1 MNDVLLELSG
11 IDKVFPGVRA
21 LKDAQFDVRRGEVHA
36 LIGENGAGKSTLIK
50 IVSGVYQP
58 DSGEI
63 RLAGAPVEFSNPREA
78 HSAGIA
84 TIYQELGLY
93 PELSVAE
100 NIFMGH
106 APTRKRLGFET
117 IDWEQMEAGAE
128 ALLADLNIHNL
139 DVGAKVGA
147 LNVGN
152 RQRVEIA
159 KALSLN
165 AQILIMDEPTAALTE
180 SDVEQLFSIVRLLRE
195 RGVSIIYISHRL
207 NEVFELADRV
217 TVLRDGEYIG
227 THNVADTSEAELI
240 SMMVG
245 RRIENLFPK
254 QAAQIGEVV
263 LDVRNLNRPPLTRD
277 VSFTVRAGEIVGLA
291 GLVGSGRSET
301 AQVIFGVLPA
311 EAGEIRLNGEAVKI
325 TRPSEAVD
333 YGIGYVPEDR
343 GHQGL
348 IREMTIREN
357 TSMAVLESV
366 SNYSFVNR
374 AKERTLA
381 NRAIQQLS
389 IRATGPDQTA
399 NKLSGGNQQKVVVS
413 KWLASNPKLL
423 IMDEPT
429 RGIDVGAKAEI
440 HRLMSRLAAEDGL
453 AILMISS
460 ELPEILA
467 MSDRILVMREGRL
480 VGEFSR
486 EEATQE
492 IIAHAMM
499 SASAVGG
506 AREGDGDYPAP
517 ARSIRKGS
525 SPTLANAGNRKK
537 STSNALGGDL
547 EGD

>member
-1 MNDVLLELSG
+1 MTDAPLLQMQA
-11 IDKVFPGVRA
+11 IDKTFPGVQA
-21 LKDAQFDVRRGEVHA
+21 LKGAQFDVRRGEVHA

-58 DSGEI
+58 DT
-63 RLAGAPVEFSNPREA
+63 GAMLLDDRQVHFANPREA
-78 HSAGIA
+78 QTAGIA

-106 APTRKRLGFET
+106 APTRKHGFFHAV
-117 IDWEQMEAGAE
+117 DWERMEAEAE
-128 ALLADLNIHNL
+128 ALLAELNIHNL
-139 DVGAKVGA
+139 DVQAKVGA

-159 KALSLN
+159 KALSLE
-165 AQILIMDEPTAALTE
+165 ARILIMDEPTAALSE
-180 SDVEQLFSIVRLLRE
+180 ADVEQLFSIVRLLRE

-227 THNVADTSEAELI
+227 TQEVKATSESQLI

-245 RRIENLFPK
+245 RTIDNLFPK
-254 QAAQIGEVV
+254 QEAEIGQVV
-263 LDVRNLNRPPLTRD
+263 LDVRRLNRPPLTRD
-277 VSFTVRAGEIVGLA
+277 ISFTVRSGEIVGLA

-311 EAGEIRLNGEAVKI
+311 ESGEIWLDGQKVDI
-325 TRPSEAVD
+325 GRPSEAVAH
-333 YGIGYVPEDR
+333 GIGYVPEDR

-348 IREMTIREN
+348 VREMTIREN

-366 SNYSFVNR
+366 SRNTFINR
-374 AKERTLA
+374 AKERILA
-381 NRAIQQLS
+381 NHSIKQLS
-389 IRATGPDQTA
+389 IRATSADQIV

-429 RGIDVGAKAEI
+429 RGVDVGAKSEI
-440 HRLMSRLAAEDGL
+440 HRLMSQLAAEEGL

-460 ELPEILA
+460 ELPEILG
-467 MSDRILVMREGRL
+467 MSDRVLVMREGRL

-486 EEATQE
+486 DEATQE
-492 IIAHAMM
+492 GIAHAMM
-499 SASAVGG
+499 ST
-506 AREGDGDYPAP
+506 PAHW
-517 ARSIRKGS
+517 AE
-525 SPTLANAGNRKK
+525 AGNG
-537 STSNALGGDL
+537 AGA
-547 EGD
+547 

>member
-1 MNDVLLELSG
+1 MTDTLLQLRQ
-11 IDKVFPGVRA
+11 INKHFPGVHA
-21 LKDAQFDVRRGEVHA
+21 LKDAQFDVRPGEVHA
-36 LIGENGAGKSTLIK
+36 LIGENGAGKSTMIK

-58 DSGEI
+58 DTGEI
-63 RLAGAPVEFSNPREA
+63 LLDGQPVEFSNPREA
-78 HSAGIA
+78 HLAGIA

-106 APTRKRLGFET
+106 APMVKRFGLQT
-117 IDWEQMEAGAE
+117 VDWERMEAE
-128 ALLADLNIHNL
+128 AVTLLAELNIQNL
-139 DVGAKVGA
+139 DVGAKVGT

-159 KALSLN
+159 KALSLD
-165 AQILIMDEPTAALTE
+165 ARILIMDEPTAALTE

-227 THNVADTSEAELI
+227 TQDVKHTSEAELI

-245 RRIENLFPK
+245 RTIDNLFPK
-254 QAAQIGEVV
+254 QAAEIGEVV
-263 LDVRNLNRPPLTRD
+263 LEVRNLNRPPLTQD
-277 VSFTVRAGEIVGLA
+277 ISFTVRAGEIVGFA

-311 EAGEIRLNGEAVKI
+311 ESGEILLKGAPVKI
-325 TRPSEAVD
+325 NRPSEAVAQ
-333 YGIGYVPEDR
+333 GIGYVPEDR

-357 TSMAVLESV
+357 TSMAVLDTV
-366 SNYSFVNR
+366 SRHTFISR
-374 AKERTLA
+374 SKERVLA
-381 NRAIQQLS
+381 NHSIQQLS
-389 IRATGPDQTA
+389 IRATGPDQIT

-413 KWLASNPKLL
+413 KWLASNPILL

-440 HRLMSRLAAEDGL
+440 HRLMSRLAAEEGL

-480 VGEFSR
+480 VGEFTR
-486 EEATQE
+486 DEATQE
-492 IIAHAMM
+492 VVAHAMM
-499 SASAVGG
+499 SEEARQAAG
-506 AREGDGDYPAP
+506 AG
-517 ARSIRKGS
+517 
-525 SPTLANAGNRKK
+525 L
-537 STSNALGGDL
+537 
-547 EGD
+547 

>member
-1 MNDVLLELSG
+1 MTETLLKLSR
-11 IDKVFPGVRA
+11 INKHFPGVHA

-36 LIGENGAGKSTLIK
+36 LLGENGAGKSTLIK
-50 IVSGVYQP
+50 IVSGVYPP
-58 DSGEI
+58 DTGEMTLDG
-63 RLAGAPVEFSNPREA
+63 RNVHFTNPREA
-78 HSAGIA
+78 QQAGIA

-106 APTRKRLGFET
+106 APTKNRGFFRT
-117 IDWEQMEAGAE
+117 IDWHRMEARAE
-128 ALLADLNIHNL
+128 DLLAELNIHDL
-139 DVGAKVGA
+139 DVQTKVGR

-165 AQILIMDEPTAALTE
+165 ARILIMDEPTAALSE
-180 SDVEQLFSIVRLLRE
+180 NDVEQLFSIVRRLRQ
-195 RGVSIIYISHRL
+195 RGLSIIYISHRL
-207 NEVFELADRV
+207 HEVFELADRV

-227 THNVADTSEAELI
+227 AQAVKDTTESRLI

-245 RRIENLFPK
+245 RVIDKLFPK
-254 QAAQIGEVV
+254 QNAKIGEVV
-263 LDVRNLNRPPLTRD
+263 LEVRHLNRPPLTRD
-277 VSFTVRAGEIVGLA
+277 ISFKVHAGEIVGLA

-311 EAGEIRLNGEAVKI
+311 ESGEIVLDGKPVEI
-325 TRPSEAVD
+325 QRPSQAVQ

-348 IREMTIREN
+348 VREMTLREN

-366 SNYSFVNR
+366 SNHTFIHR
-374 AKERTLA
+374 AKERLLA
-381 NRAIQQLS
+381 KRSIDQLG
-389 IRATGPDQTA
+389 IRTTGPEQIA

-413 KWLASNPKLL
+413 KWLASSPRLL

-429 RGIDVGAKAEI
+429 RGVDVGAKSEI
-440 HRLMSRLAAEDGL
+440 HRLMSQLAAEEGL

-460 ELPEILA
+460 ELPEILG
-467 MSDRILVMREGRL
+467 MSDRVLVMREGQL
-480 VGEFSR
+480 VAEFTR

-492 IIAHAMM
+492 LIVTAMM
-499 SASAVGG
+499 SEVGG
-506 AREGDGDYPAP
+506 
-517 ARSIRKGS
+517 
-525 SPTLANAGNRKK
+525 
-537 STSNALGGDL
+537 
-547 EGD
+547 

>member
-1 MNDVLLELSG
+1 MTDAPLLQMQA
-11 IDKVFPGVRA
+11 IDKSFPGVQALRA
-21 LKDAQFDVRRGEVHA
+21 AQFDVRPGEVHA

-58 DSGEI
+58 DTGDMTLDG
-63 RLAGAPVEFSNPREA
+63 RAVHFNNPREA
-78 HSAGIA
+78 QRAGIA

-106 APTRKRLGFET
+106 APTRKRGFFHAV
-117 IDWEQMEAGAE
+117 DWERMEQEAE
-128 ALLADLNIHNL
+128 SLLAELNIHNL
-139 DVGAKVGA
+139 DVQAKVGT

-159 KALSLN
+159 KALSLD
-165 AQILIMDEPTAALTE
+165 ARILIMDEPTAALSE
-180 SDVEQLFSIVRLLRE
+180 ADVEQLFSIVRLLRE

-227 THNVADTSEAELI
+227 TQDVGQTSESQLI

-245 RRIENLFPK
+245 RTIDNLFPK
-254 QAAQIGEVV
+254 QAAAIGDVV
-263 LDVRNLNRPPLTRD
+263 LDVRGLNRPPLTQD
-277 VSFTVRAGEIVGLA
+277 ISFSVRAGEIVGLA

-311 EAGEIRLNGEAVKI
+311 ESGEIWLGGEKVEIHK
-325 TRPSEAVD
+325 PSEAVAH
-333 YGIGYVPEDR
+333 GIGYVPEDR

-348 IREMTIREN
+348 VREMTIREN

-366 SNYSFVNR
+366 SRNTFINR
-374 AKERTLA
+374 AKERLLA
-381 NRAIQQLS
+381 NHSIKQLS
-389 IRATGPDQTA
+389 IRATGPDQIV

-413 KWLASNPKLL
+413 KWLASDPKLL

-429 RGIDVGAKAEI
+429 RGVDVGAKSEI
-440 HRLMSRLAAEDGL
+440 HRLMSQLAAEEGL

-460 ELPEILA
+460 ELPEILG

-486 EEATQE
+486 ADATQE
-492 IIAHAMM
+492 SIAHAMM
-499 SASAVGG
+499 STPTGWSDDKHG
-506 AREGDGDYPAP
+506 AGA
-517 ARSIRKGS
+517 
-525 SPTLANAGNRKK
+525 
-537 STSNALGGDL
+537 
-547 EGD
+547 

>member
-1 MNDVLLELSG
+1 MKDVLLHLQA
-11 IDKVFPGVRA
+11 IHKTFPGVHA
-21 LKDAQFDVRRGEVHA
+21 LKDASFDVRQGEVHA
-36 LIGENGAGKSTLIK
+36 LIGENGAGKSTMIK

-63 RLAGAPVEFSNPREA
+63 LLDGAQVHFANPREA
-78 HSAGIA
+78 QQAGIA

-93 PELSVAE
+93 PELTVAE

-106 APTRKRLGFET
+106 APIRKFGVFQAV
-117 IDWEQMEAGAE
+117 DWERMESEAE
-128 ALLADLNIHNL
+128 GLLAELNIHNL
-139 DVGAKVGA
+139 DVGAKVGT

-159 KALSLN
+159 KALSLD
-165 AQILIMDEPTAALTE
+165 ARILIMDEPTAALTE

-227 THNVADTSEAELI
+227 TQDVADTSEGELI

-245 RRIENLFPK
+245 RTIENLFPK
-254 QAAQIGEVV
+254 QDAEIGEVV
-263 LDVRNLNRPPLTRD
+263 LEVRDLHRPPLTQNI
-277 VSFTVRAGEIVGLA
+277 SFSVRAGEIVGLA

-311 EAGEIRLNGEAVKI
+311 ESGAILLNGQPVTI
-325 TRPSEAVD
+325 QRPSEAVEH
-333 YGIGYVPEDR
+333 GIGYVPEDR

-348 IREMTIREN
+348 VREMAIREN
-357 TSMAVLESV
+357 TSMAVMKSV
-366 SNYSFVNR
+366 SRNTFINR
-374 AKERTLA
+374 AKERLLA
-381 NRAIQQLS
+381 SRSIKQLS
-389 IRATGPDQTA
+389 IRATGSEQIV

-429 RGIDVGAKAEI
+429 RGVDVGAKSEI
-440 HRLMSRLAAEDGL
+440 HRLMSQLAAEEGL

-460 ELPEILA
+460 ELPEILG

-480 VGEFSR
+480 VAEFTR
-486 EEATQE
+486 EQATQE
-492 IIAHAMM
+492 NVAHAMM
-499 SASAVGG
+499 SEEVRQAAG
-506 AREGDGDYPAP
+506 A
-517 ARSIRKGS
+517 
-525 SPTLANAGNRKK
+525 LA
-537 STSNALGGDL
+537 
-547 EGD
+547 

>member
-1 MNDVLLELSG
+1 MTDALLELRE
-11 IDKVFPGVRA
+11 IDKRFPGVHA
-21 LKDAQFDVRRGEVHA
+21 LKQARFDVRRGEVHA
-36 LIGENGAGKSTLIK
+36 LIGENGAGKSTMIK
-50 IVSGVYQP
+50 IISGVYQP
-58 DSGEI
+58 DDGEI
-63 RLAGAPVEFSNPREA
+63 LLDGGRVEFSNPREA
-78 HSAGIA
+78 HLAGIA

-106 APTRKRLGFET
+106 APGKKRFGFQT
-117 IDWEQMEAGAE
+117 IDWEAMEIQAE
-128 ALLADLNIHNL
+128 ALLAELNIHNL

-159 KALSLN
+159 KALSLD

-227 THNVADTSEAELI
+227 THNVADTDEADLI

-245 RRIENLFPK
+245 RTIENLFPK
-254 QAAQIGEVV
+254 QTAEIGEVV
-263 LDVRNLNRPPLTRD
+263 LEARNLNRPPLTRD
-277 VSFTVRAGEIVGLA
+277 ISFSVRAGEIVGLA

-311 EAGEIRLNGEAVKI
+311 ESGEILLKGEPVKI
-325 TRPSEAVD
+325 SRPSEAVD
-333 YGIGYVPEDR
+333 HGIGYVPEDR

-366 SNYSFVNR
+366 SNKTFISR
-374 AKERTLA
+374 AKERLLA
-381 NRAIQQLS
+381 NQSIQQLS
-389 IRATGPDQTA
+389 IRATGPDQIT

-413 KWLASNPKLL
+413 KWLASNPILL

-440 HRLMSRLAAEDGL
+440 HRLMSRLAAEEGL

-480 VGEFSR
+480 VGEFKR

-492 IIAHAMM
+492 AIAHAMM
-499 SASAVGG
+499 SEEARQAAG
-506 AREGDGDYPAP
+506 AG
-517 ARSIRKGS
+517 
-525 SPTLANAGNRKK
+525 L
-537 STSNALGGDL
+537 
-547 EGD
+547 

>member
-1 MNDVLLELSG
+1 MTETLLKLSR
-11 IDKVFPGVRA
+11 INKHFPGVHA

-36 LIGENGAGKSTLIK
+36 LLGENGAGKSTLIK
-50 IVSGVYQP
+50 IVSGVYPP
-58 DSGEI
+58 DTGEMTLDGQNI
-63 RLAGAPVEFSNPREA
+63 HFTNPREA
-78 HSAGIA
+78 QQAGIA

-106 APTRKRLGFET
+106 APTKNRGFFRT
-117 IDWEQMEAGAE
+117 IDWHRMESRAE
-128 ALLADLNIHNL
+128 DLLAELNIHDL
-139 DVGAKVGA
+139 DVQAKVGR

-165 AQILIMDEPTAALTE
+165 ARILIMDEPTAALSE
-180 SDVEQLFSIVRLLRE
+180 NDVEQLFSIVRRLRQ
-195 RGVSIIYISHRL
+195 RGLSIIYISHRL
-207 NEVFELADRV
+207 HEVFELADRV

-227 THNVADTSEAELI
+227 AQAVKDTTESRLI

-245 RRIENLFPK
+245 RVIDKLFPK
-254 QAAQIGEVV
+254 QNAKIGEVV
-263 LDVRNLNRPPLTRD
+263 LEVRHLNRPPLTRD
-277 VSFTVRAGEIVGLA
+277 ISFKVHAGEIVGLA

-311 EAGEIRLNGEAVKI
+311 ESGEIVLDGEPVEI
-325 TRPSEAVD
+325 QRPSQAVQ

-348 IREMTIREN
+348 VREMTLREN

-366 SNYSFVNR
+366 SNNTFIHR
-374 AKERTLA
+374 AKERLLA
-381 NRAIQQLS
+381 KRSIDQLG
-389 IRATGPDQTA
+389 IRTTGPEQIA

-413 KWLASNPKLL
+413 KWLASSPRLL

-429 RGIDVGAKAEI
+429 RGVDVGAKSEF
-440 HRLMSRLAAEDGL
+440 HRLMSQLAAEEGL

-460 ELPEILA
+460 ELPEILG
-467 MSDRILVMREGRL
+467 MSDRVLVMREGQL
-480 VGEFSR
+480 VAEFTR

-492 IIAHAMM
+492 LIVTAMM
-499 SASAVGG
+499 SEVGG
-506 AREGDGDYPAP
+506 
-517 ARSIRKGS
+517 
-525 SPTLANAGNRKK
+525 
-537 STSNALGGDL
+537 
-547 EGD
+547 

>member
-1 MNDVLLELSG
+1 MTDALLELRE
-11 IDKVFPGVRA
+11 IDKRFPGVHA
-21 LKDAQFDVRRGEVHA
+21 LKQARFDVRRGEVHA
-36 LIGENGAGKSTLIK
+36 LIGENGAGKSTMIK
-50 IVSGVYQP
+50 IISGVYQP
-58 DSGEI
+58 DD
-63 RLAGAPVEFSNPREA
+63 GAILLDGGRVEFSNPREA
-78 HSAGIA
+78 HLAGIA

-106 APTRKRLGFET
+106 APGKKRFGFQT
-117 IDWEQMEAGAE
+117 IDWEAMETQAE
-128 ALLADLNIHNL
+128 ALLAELNIHNL

-159 KALSLN
+159 KALSLD

-227 THNVADTSEAELI
+227 THNVADTDEAELI

-245 RRIENLFPK
+245 RTIENLFPK
-254 QAAQIGEVV
+254 QTAEIGEVV
-263 LDVRNLNRPPLTRD
+263 LEARNLNRPPLTRD
-277 VSFTVRAGEIVGLA
+277 ISFSVRAGEIVGLA

-311 EAGEIRLNGEAVKI
+311 ESGEILLKGEPVKI
-325 TRPSEAVD
+325 SRPSEAVD
-333 YGIGYVPEDR
+333 HGIGYVPEDR

-366 SNYSFVNR
+366 SNKTFISR
-374 AKERTLA
+374 AKERLLA
-381 NRAIQQLS
+381 NQSIEQLS

-413 KWLASNPKLL
+413 KWLASNPILL

-440 HRLMSRLAAEDGL
+440 HRLMSRLAAEEGL

-480 VGEFSR
+480 VGEFKR

-492 IIAHAMM
+492 AIAHAMM
-499 SASAVGG
+499 SEEARQAAG
-506 AREGDGDYPAP
+506 AG
-517 ARSIRKGS
+517 
-525 SPTLANAGNRKK
+525 L
-537 STSNALGGDL
+537 
-547 EGD
+547 